1 MMNTY
6 GPKTLRGAKKHRVDP
21 TGRIMEVDRHRSIL
35 SEVDSMLHHT
45 SRCIHDLN
53 APYDQFRSRDQTVDR
68 PYLTAPN
75 Q

>member
-35 SEVDSMLHHT
+35 SEVDS
-45 SRCIHDLN
+45 IDLEK
-53 APYDQFRSRDQTVDR
+53 QRVGLS
-68 PYLTAPN
+68 LK
-75 Q
+75 